1 MKSPFVLRM
10 IVRELRL
17 SFGRLV
23 FFFLCIAVGVGAV
36 VALRSVL
43 QTARG
48 ILTRE
53 AKALIAADVVLQT
66 DRPWD
71 KPTLDLIARR
81 EAGAPVLETTEAIET
96 GTMVRPADSSKR
108 IARMVELRGV
118 EARFPFY
125 GRVVL
130 GDGRPYHHALLANGG
145 ALVGPEL
152 LGQLDVRV
160 GDTILIGRRPF
171 QIRGTV
177 DREPGR
183 RLGAFSL
190 GPRVLIDLE
199 DLKRAGLLDFGSRA
213 RYQRLLRVRDDRT
226 QALVTQLRQDLAD
239 RFVNVRWA
247 RGTEDQVGRE
257 LVQTENYLSLVG
269 FVILVLGGVGVWS
282 VTRVFVHQKIRA
294 IAILKCLGAS
304 TRQIITTYLAQA
316 VLLGAGGSLAGVL
329 LAAVVVAALPAGPLE
344 QFDAR
349 YRVTLSAA
357 LQGMGI
363 GLLVSLLFALI
374 PLLDVR
380 HVKPLLLLRDE
391 TQRRAGLRGA
401 GLSGPPRSAISG
413 VQGAPRVIKTRWHAD
428 WMKIAAIAL
437 VAVAL
442 VGVATWQA
450 GSLRVGLY
458 VCGGFLAIT
467 VVLQLAAWGLVRAV
481 RPLAQVTWFPLRHA
495 VLSLSRPGNQ
505 TRVVLMAVGIGSFF
519 ILGVRSLQTNLLREL
534 AVEMRPDAPDL
545 FLVDVQADQVEGLRA
560 FLSASTGKPPRLLP
574 VLRARVT
581 GVQGKN
587 VKLNTVEEV
596 RKRGGLGREYV
607 ITYRDRLESNE
618 KVLQGRFFENSGGAE
633 VSIEEGIRER
643 TGIQLGD
650 RLRFDVL
657 GRMVTARVTS
667 VREVEWGDARAGGF
681 MFVFRPDTF
690 SGAPHSYIGILKGP
704 PDAAA
709 RGRLQRAITDRFPNV
724 TAIDVH
730 DVLRT
735 IQQVL
740 GNVTLAI
747 SIVGLVT
754 LVSGVLILIGSVAM
768 TKFQR
773 LYEAAIFRS
782 LGASTRTIAAML
794 AIEYGLLG
802 GLAGIVGAAG
812 AAVLSW
818 AVSRNLLEIRWTPL
832 PGLLTGGVLAA
843 TLVVLLVGVGASAE
857 VLRRKPLGTLRAE

>member
-1 MKSPFVLRM
+1 MKNEFVVRM
-10 IVRELRL
+10 TIRELRL

-53 AKALIAADVVLQT
+53 AKALIAADVLLST

-71 KPTLDLIARR
+71 KQTLDLIGRR
-81 EAGAPVLETTEAIET
+81 EAEAAVLEATEAIET
-96 GTMVRPADSSKR
+96 PTMVRPADPEKKT
-108 IARMVELRGV
+108 ARMVELRAV
-118 EARFPFY
+118 QAAFPFY

-130 GDGRPYHHALLANGG
+130 GDRRPYSHALLANGG

-152 LGQLDVRV
+152 LTQLDLRV
-160 GDTILIGRRPF
+160 GESILIGRGRF

-190 GPRVLIDLE
+190 GPRVIVDFE
-199 DLKRAGLLDFGSRA
+199 DMKRAGLLDFGSRA

-226 QALVTQLRQDLAD
+226 QALVTHLRKDLAD

-269 FVILVLGGVGVWS
+269 FVILILGGIGVWS

-304 TRQIITTYLAQA
+304 TKQIITTYLAQA
-316 VLLGAGGSLAGVL
+316 VLLGIGGSVAGVL
-329 LAAVVVAALPAGPLE
+329 LAAAVVAALPAGPLE

-349 YRVTLSAA
+349 YRLTWSAGA
-357 LQGMGI
+357 QGMGI

-391 TQRRAGLRGA
+391 TQR
-401 GLSGPPRSAISG
+401 SGTHRS
-413 VQGAPRVIKTRWHAD
+413 RWQAD
-428 WMKIAAIAL
+428 WMKLAAIAL
-437 VAVAL
+437 VALAL
-442 VGVATWQA
+442 VGVASWQA

-458 VCGGFLAIT
+458 VCGGFLAIAI
-467 VVLQLAAWGLVRAV
+467 VLQLAAWGLVRAV
-481 RPLAQVTWFPLRHA
+481 RPLAFVTWFPLRHA

-505 TRVVLMAVGIGSFF
+505 TRVVLMAVGIGTFF
-519 ILGVRSLQTNLLREL
+519 VLGVRSLQTNLLREL
-534 AVEMRPDAPDL
+534 AVELRPDAPDL
-545 FLVDVQADQVEGLRA
+545 FLVDVQADQVDALRQ
-560 FLSASTGKPPRLLP
+560 FLTESTGTSPRLLP

-581 GVQGKN
+581 GVQGKVN
-587 VKLNTVEEV
+587 LDSVEKV
-596 RKRGGLGREYV
+596 RRRGLGREYV
-607 ITYRDRLESNE
+607 LTYRDRLESNE
-618 KVLQGRFFENSGGAE
+618 RVVDGRFFENRGGPE
-633 VSIEEGIRER
+633 VSIEAGIRER
-643 TGIQLGD
+643 TGIQIGD
-650 RLRFDVL
+650 TMRFDVL
-657 GRMVTARVTS
+657 GRIVTARVTS

-690 SGAPHSYIGILKGP
+690 TGAPHSYIGILKGP
-704 PDAAA
+704 AAPSA
-709 RGRLQRAITDRFPNV
+709 RGRLQRNLTDRFPNV
-724 TAIDVH
+724 SAIDVH

-773 LYEAAIFRS
+773 LYEAAIFRA
-782 LGASTRTIAAML
+782 LGASTRTLAAML

-802 GLAGIVGAAG
+802 SLAGVVGAAG

-818 AVSRNLLEIRWTPL
+818 VVSRNLLEIRWTPL
-832 PGLLTGGVLAA
+832 PTLLSGGVVAA
-843 TLVVLLVGVGASAE
+843 TVVVLIVGVASSAE
-857 VLRRKPLGTLRAE
+857 VLRKKPLGTLRSE

>member
-1 MKSPFVLRM
+1 MRSPFVLRM
-10 IVRELRL
+10 IVRELRM

-53 AKALIAADVVLQT
+53 AKALIAADVLLST
-66 DRPWD
+66 DRPWE
-71 KPTLDLIARR
+71 KSTLDVIARR
-81 EAGAPVLETTEAIET
+81 EAEARTLETTNAIET
-96 GTMVRPADSSKR
+96 VTMVRPADPATR
-108 IARMVELRGV
+108 TARMVELRGI

-125 GRVVL
+125 GRVVI
-130 GDGRPYHHALLANGG
+130 GDGRPYSHAMVANGG
-145 ALVGPEL
+145 AIVGPEL
-152 LGQLDVRV
+152 LAQLDVRV
-160 GDTILIGRRPF
+160 GDTILIGRGRF
-171 QIRGTV
+171 EIRGTV

-190 GPRVLIDLE
+190 GPRVLIDVE
-199 DLKRAGLLDFGSRA
+199 DLKRAGLLEFGSRA

-226 QALVTQLRQDLAD
+226 EALVTTLRRDLAD

-294 IAILKCLGAS
+294 IAILKCLGAT
-304 TRQIITTYLAQA
+304 TRQIIATYLAQA

-329 LAAVVVAALPAGPLE
+329 IAAVVVSALPAGPLE

-349 YRVTLSAA
+349 YRVTTSAA

-391 TQRRAGLRGA
+391 TQRT
-401 GLSGPPRSAISG
+401 SGPS
-413 VQGAPRVIKTRWHAD
+413 KMRWHAD
-428 WMKIAAIAL
+428 WIKIGAIAL
-437 VAVAL
+437 VAAAL

-450 GSLRVGLY
+450 GSLRVGVY
-458 VCGGFLAIT
+458 VCGGFLGIT
-467 VVLQLAAWGLVRAV
+467 IVLQLAALGLVRAV
-481 RPLAQVTWFPLRHA
+481 RPLASATWFPLRHA

-505 TRVVLMAVGIGSFF
+505 TRVVLMAVGIGTFF
-519 ILGVRSLQTNLLREL
+519 ILGVRSLQANLLREL

-545 FLVDVQADQVEGLRA
+545 FLIDVQADQIAGLRT
-560 FLSASTGKPPRLLP
+560 FLTESTGKPPRLIP

-581 GVQGKN
+581 GVVGKK
-587 VKLNTVEEV
+587 VRLNTVEEV
-596 RKRGGLGREYV
+596 RRRGGLGREYV

-618 KVLQGRFFENSGGAE
+618 RLLKGKFFEQSGGAE
-633 VSIEEGIRER
+633 VSIEDGIRER
-643 TGIQLGD
+643 AGIELGD
-650 RLRFDVL
+650 TMRFDVL
-657 GRMVTARVTS
+657 GRIVTARVTS
-667 VREVEWGDARAGGF
+667 VREVEWADARAGGF

-690 SGAPHSYIGILKGP
+690 AGAPHSYIGILKGP

-709 RGRLQRAITDRFPNV
+709 RGRLQRAMTDRFPNV
-724 TAIDVH
+724 SAIDAH

-735 IQQVL
+735 IQQML

-754 LVSGVLILIGSVAM
+754 LVSGVLILVGSVAM

-782 LGASTRTIAAML
+782 LGASTRTLAAML

-802 GLAGIVGAAG
+802 GLAGVVGAAG

-818 AVSRNLLEIRWTPL
+818 VVSRNLLEIRWSAAPA
-832 PGLLTGGVLAA
+832 LLTGGVVAA
-843 TLVVLLVGVGASAE
+843 TLVVLVVGVGASAE